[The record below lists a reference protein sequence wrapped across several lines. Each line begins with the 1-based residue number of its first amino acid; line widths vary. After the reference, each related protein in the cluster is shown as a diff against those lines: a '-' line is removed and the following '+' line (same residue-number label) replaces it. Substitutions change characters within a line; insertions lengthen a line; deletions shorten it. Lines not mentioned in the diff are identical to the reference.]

1 MKEVKYVLAWLIGF
15 NTLVLDAQTL
25 SGNFTSMAGEWVRF
39 GTFQGIQSPVLDSA
53 RIDVNGAF
61 SFTFKTDKPAI
72 GYLVTAENKP
82 YFLILDKNEKIQ
94 LKGERLT
101 LTESVTV
108 LEGQQNQAFGIY
120 AAEHPR
126 RDKP

>member
-1 MKEVKYVLAWLIGF
+1 MGILRSFFTFVNGIRYSLSLKNWIMKEVKYVLAWLIGF

-61 SFTFKTDKPAI
+61 SFTFKTDK
-72 GYLVTAENKP
+72 Y
-82 YFLILDKNEKIQ
+82 
-94 LKGERLT
+94 
-101 LTESVTV
+101 
-108 LEGQQNQAFGIY
+108 
-120 AAEHPR
+120 
-126 RDKP
+126 

>member
-61 SFTFKTDKPAI
+61 SLPSRPI
-72 GYLVTAENKP
+72 NLP
-82 YFLILDKNEKIQ
+82 LDIW
-94 LKGERLT
+94 L
-101 LTESVTV
+101 
-108 LEGQQNQAFGIY
+108 
-120 AAEHPR
+120 PR
-126 RDKP
+126 RINRIF